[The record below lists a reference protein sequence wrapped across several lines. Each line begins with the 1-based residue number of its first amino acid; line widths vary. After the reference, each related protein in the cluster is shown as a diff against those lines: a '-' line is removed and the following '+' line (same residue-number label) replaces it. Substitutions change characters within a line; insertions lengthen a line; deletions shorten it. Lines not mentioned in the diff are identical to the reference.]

1 MKSSEI
7 RTRFLKFFEARGHR
21 VLPSSSLVPAHDPTL
36 LFSNAGMNQF
46 KDVFLG
52 REKRDYSRAATS
64 QKCVRAGGKH
74 NDLEQVGRTTRHHT
88 FFEMLGNFSFG
99 DYFKKEAIPWA
110 WELVT
115 KDYAIP
121 AEKLYVTVFRE
132 DDEAE
137 EIWAKDVGVPRARIF
152 RMDEHD
158 NFWAMGDTGP
168 DGPCSEIHYDLGPA
182 ASTLGHPDCPFPCPQ
197 DCGRYVELWNLV
209 FMQFNRD
216 EQGNMTPLPRPSI
229 DTGAGLER
237 LATVLQG
244 KNSNFDTDLFRPL
257 IQEAAG
263 LANVEYG
270 ANHDTDV
277 SLRIIADHARAT
289 TFLISDGVLPS
300 NEGRGYVLRL
310 IMRRALYHGQ
320 TLGLNEPFLYK
331 MSGHVVQMMK
341 DSYPELVESAHHV
354 AKAIKIEEQ
363 RYAHTTRLG
372 LERLDVAPVVLATGS
387 EIPLRPLRE
396 ALHEVN
402 KAAELG
408 DPAVKAL
415 EKLTTATGPSEALL
429 RAMAPSEQAVRLNEA
444 LGKALARASE
454 AMAPNEALGKA
465 LARASEVMAPNE
477 ALGKALA
484 RASEVM
490 APNEALGKALA
501 RASEVMAPNEAL
513 GKALARASEVM
524 APNEALGKA
533 LARASEV
540 MAPNEAIA
548 KVLEGL
554 SEAAKANKGMFDSL
568 KTLAARVPPPEIPA
582 WIPGEE
588 IFKLHDTFGLRPD
601 FVEDIVRDYG
611 LTVDRAGYE
620 AEMQKQRDRARA
632 SWKGV
637 EKKAASPVFLKL
649 AEERKT
655 VFDGYAQTTST
666 DCRIVAL
673 VRNGEGV
680 TAVRG
685 GEQVETILDHTPFY
699 AEAGGQVGDVGH
711 LLIPASDHEV
721 AHITYAY
728 YPVTGLVVHKAE
740 TRDAL
745 RVGDLVTAKVDV
757 ERRDATRRNHTATHL
772 LHAALRKTL
781 GTHVKQA
788 GSLVAPDR
796 LRFDF
801 THYAALDEQ
810 DLLDIED
817 LVNEHILKN
826 EVVATEEKD
835 LDSAV
840 ASGAMA
846 LFGEKYA
853 DKVRVLSID
862 DFSKELCGGT
872 HVQRT
877 GDIGLFKIVSEGSV
891 AAGTRRIEAVTGEGV
906 LKHLRQA
913 SETLALLADSLHA
926 KPEELLQAVEK
937 LSDSEKKL
945 RKELEAQRQKGAEAS
960 LGEVVSRAGKVK
972 GVFVI
977 AQKIPE
983 PIDRAALRN
992 LADRCRAQIKSGVV
1006 VLGNV
1011 VDGKVSLIAAV
1022 TKDLTD
1028 KLDAG
1033 KIVKQA
1039 AAYVEGSGGGRKDLA
1054 EAGGKNPAKLDE
1066 SLQAVPTIIEAML

>member
-1 MKSSEI
+1 MKSNEI
-7 RTRFLKFFEARGHR
+7 RTRFLKFFEGRGHR

-137 EIWAKDVGVPRARIF
+137 EIWAQDVGVPRERIF

-168 DGPCSEIHYDLGPA
+168 CGPCSEIHYDLGPA
-182 ASTLGHPDCPFPCPQ
+182 ASTLGHADCPFPCPQ

-216 EQGNMTPLPRPSI
+216 EQGIMTPLPRPSI

-237 LATVLQG
+237 LAAVLQG
-244 KNSNFDTDLFRPL
+244 KISNFDTDLFRPL
-257 IQEAAG
+257 IEEAAG

-277 SLRIIADHARAT
+277 SLRIIADHARAA

-320 TLGLNEPFLYK
+320 RIGVAEPFLHK
-331 MSGHVVQMMK
+331 LSAHVAMMMK
-341 DSYPELVESAHHV
+341 SAYPELLGMAHHV
-354 AKAIKIEEQ
+354 IDAIKKEEE
-363 RYAHTTRLG
+363 RYSRSTRVG
-372 LERLDVAPVVLATGS
+372 LQRLDDTYVT
-387 EIPLRPLRE
+387 
-396 ALHEVN
+396 
-402 KAAELG
+402 
-408 DPAVKAL
+408 
-415 EKLTTATGPSEALL
+415 
-429 RAMAPSEQAVRLNEA
+429 
-444 LGKALARASE
+444 
-454 AMAPNEALGKA
+454 
-465 LARASEVMAPNE
+465 
-477 ALGKALA
+477 
-484 RASEVM
+484 
-490 APNEALGKALA
+490 
-501 RASEVMAPNEAL
+501 
-513 GKALARASEVM
+513 
-524 APNEALGKA
+524 
-533 LARASEV
+533 
-540 MAPNEAIA
+540 
-548 KVLEGL
+548 
-554 SEAAKANKGMFDSL
+554 L
-568 KTLAARVPPPEIPA
+568 KTGKEVKFGDWKSQFSINRGSLTDLIEAVSASASINRAGVVVPEGYAGCVDGDRVFE
-582 WIPGEE
+582 
-588 IFKLHDTFGLRPD
+588 LHDTFGLRPD
-601 FVEDIVRDYG
+601 FIEDIVRNFA
-611 LTVDRAGYE
+611 LTINRSEYE
-620 AEMQKQRDRARA
+620 QAMSRQRERARA
-632 SWKGV
+632 SWKGT
-637 EKKAASPVFLKL
+637 EKKAAPAIYQQLS
-649 AEERKT
+649 ERQKT
-655 VFDGYAQTTST
+655 AFDGYTQTVSPN
-666 DCRIVAL
+666 CRIVAIVKDGQSL
-673 VRNGEGV
+673 TQANLDDR
-680 TAVRG
+680 
-685 GEQVETILDHTPFY
+685 VEIVLDHTPFY
-699 AEAGGQVGDVGH
+699 AESGGQVGDTGWLLERGTDNHRLAHVG
-711 LLIPASDHEV
+711 D
-721 AHITYAY
+721 TYWA
-728 YPVTGLVVHKAE
+728 VSGLTVHRTWVRE
-740 TRDAL
+740 TL
-745 RVGDLVTAKVDV
+745 RVGDLVTAAVDV
-757 ERRDATRRNHTATHL
+757 ERRDAIRRNHTATHL

-801 THYAALDEQ
+801 THYAPLDQQ

-817 LVNEHILKN
+817 LVNEEILKN
-826 EVVATEEKD
+826 EVVATEEED

-853 DKVRVLSID
+853 DKVRVLSIN

-872 HVQRT
+872 HVRRT
-877 GDIGLFKIVSEGSV
+877 GDIGLFKIVSESSV

-906 LKHLRQA
+906 LKYLRQA
-913 SETLALLADSLHA
+913 SETLALLAGSLHA

-945 RKELEAQRQKGAEAS
+945 RKELEAQQMKRASSQASDLAKEAR
-960 LGEVVSRAGKVK
+960 EVK
-972 GVFVI
+972 GVRVV
-977 AQKIPE
+977 AARVDVT
-983 PIDRAALRN
+983 DRSAMRQMVDDLRAK
-992 LADRCRAQIKSGVV
+992 LQSGVI
-1006 VLGNV
+1006 VLGSV
-1011 VDGKVSLIAAV
+1011 SDGKVSLVAAV
-1022 TKDLTD
+1022 TKDLTN

-1066 SLQAVPTIIEAML
+1066 SLQAVPAIIEAML

>member
-1 MKSSEI
+1 MDSNDI

-52 REKRDYSRAATS
+52 REKRDYARAATS

-99 DYFKKEAIPWA
+99 NYFKKNAIPWA

-121 AEKLYVTVFRE
+121 ADRLYVTVFRE

-137 EIWAKDVGVPRARIF
+137 EIWAKDVGVPRQRIF
-152 RMDEHD
+152 RLDEHD

-168 DGPCSEIHYDLGPA
+168 CGPCSEIHYDLGPP
-182 ASTLGHPDCPFPCPQ
+182 ASTLGHSDCPFPCPQ

-237 LATVLQG
+237 LASVLQG
-244 KNSNFDTDLFRPL
+244 KTSDYDTDLFRPL
-257 IQEAAG
+257 IDEAAA

-277 SLRIIADHARAT
+277 SLRIIADHARAA

-320 TLGLNEPFLYK
+320 TLGLNDPFLYK

-341 DSYPELVESAHHV
+341 DAYPELLETERHV
-354 AKAIKIEEQ
+354 VKAIRIEEE
-363 RYAHTTRLG
+363 RYEKTTMHGIGQLDEVPTGQILTQFGWEEFSKKRG
-372 LERLDVAPVVLATGS
+372 LEQLDRTLVGKNMTFKEWKEFWTMTGGKPMLALGDEPGDSLYISRLWGTGKSLAST
-387 EIPLRPLRE
+387 IPG
-396 ALHEVN
+396 
-402 KAAELG
+402 AEL
-408 DPAVKAL
+408 
-415 EKLTTATGPSEALL
+415 
-429 RAMAPSEQAVRLNEA
+429 
-444 LGKALARASE
+444 
-454 AMAPNEALGKA
+454 
-465 LARASEVMAPNE
+465 
-477 ALGKALA
+477 
-484 RASEVM
+484 
-490 APNEALGKALA
+490 
-501 RASEVMAPNEAL
+501 
-513 GKALARASEVM
+513 
-524 APNEALGKA
+524 
-533 LARASEV
+533 
-540 MAPNEAIA
+540 
-548 KVLEGL
+548 
-554 SEAAKANKGMFDSL
+554 
-568 KTLAARVPPPEIPA
+568 
-582 WIPGEE
+582 
-588 IFKLHDTFGLRPD
+588 FKLHDTYGLRPE
-601 FVEDIVRDYG
+601 FVEDIVRNYG
-611 LTVDRAGYE
+611 LTIDRPGYE
-620 AEMQKQRDRARA
+620 AEMQKQRERARA
-632 SWKGV
+632 SWKAV
-637 EKKAASPVFLKL
+637 EKKAALPVFTKL

-655 VFDGYAQTTST
+655 VFDGYALTTSF

-673 VRNGEGV
+673 I
-680 TAVRG
+680 AVGAHGSPRRPPLPLDAETSSSSAPTPISVEAVG
-685 GEQVETILDHTPFY
+685 AGEQVEIVLDHTPFY
-699 AEAGGQVGDVGH
+699 AEAGGQVGDVGQ
-711 LLIPASDHEV
+711 LFAQDSDREV
-721 AHITYAY
+721 AHVTDTY
-728 YPVTGLVVHKAE
+728 YPVSGLIVHKAVA
-740 TRDAL
+740 RDAL

-801 THYAALDEQ
+801 THYAPLDEQ
-810 DLLDIED
+810 DLLDAED
-817 LVNEHILKN
+817 LVNEQILEN
-826 EVVATEEKD
+826 EEVVTTVMD
-835 LDSAV
+835 LDGAV
-840 ASGAMA
+840 NSGAMA

-853 DKVRVLSID
+853 DQVRVLTID

-872 HVQRT
+872 HVRRT
-877 GDIGLFKIVSEGSV
+877 GDIGLFKIVSESSV

-906 LKHLRQA
+906 MKQLRQA
-913 SETLALLADSLHA
+913 DETLALLADSLHA
-926 KPEELLQAVEK
+926 KVEELLPAVEK
-937 LSDSEKKL
+937 LADSEKKL
-945 RKELEAQRQKGAEAS
+945 RKQLEAQQMKRAASQADALAKEAR
-960 LGEVVSRAGKVK
+960 EVK
-972 GVFVI
+972 GVRVVS
-977 AQKIPE
+977 ARVE
-983 PIDRAALRN
+983 VTDRSAMRQMVDDLRAK
-992 LADRCRAQIKSGVV
+992 LQSGVI

-1011 VDGKVSLIAAV
+1011 SEGKVSLVAAV
-1022 TKDLTD
+1022 TKDLTNR
-1028 KLDAG
+1028 LDAG

-1066 SLQAVPTIIEAML
+1066 SLQAVPSIIDAML